1 VELKKIGEK
10 TGAKSK
16 GCLGVKKA
24 AYVAQISVRFSVGGE
39 FDKKKDSGNRRQGGG
54 GGEPR

>member
-1 VELKKIGEK
+1 MKKIGEK

-16 GCLGVKKA
+16 GYLGVKKA

-39 FDKKKDSGNRRQGGG
+39 FDKKKGFG
-54 GGEPR
+54 